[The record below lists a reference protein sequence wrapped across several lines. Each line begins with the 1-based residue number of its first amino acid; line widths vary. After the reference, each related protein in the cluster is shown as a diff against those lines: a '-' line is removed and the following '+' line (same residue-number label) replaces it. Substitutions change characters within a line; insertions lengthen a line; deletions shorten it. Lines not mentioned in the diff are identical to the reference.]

1 MKSCLI
7 GNFADGMKEIN
18 GQTVKTFE
26 LYHALSKKIN
36 VDCVDTYYLRRK
48 PYLFTK
54 ILRNILQ
61 YNNYI
66 ICLSW
71 SGYKILLPIIIILK
85 LCFRDKRI
93 FDVVIGGIRHEQI
106 KTNYIYRYLQKFI
119 DGIYVESLNMQKNY
133 NYLGVH
139 QVKYMPNFK
148 YVEQY
153 VREDDDKFFHLCTM
167 SRVCCEK
174 GIEDAIEAVK
184 KIKDKSNYKIKLTIY
199 GPVEQGYKEKFKSL
213 IKKEGCIEYGGI
225 INYHDTTKVLSRIN
239 ALLFPTFWKGEGF
252 PGTIIDAFASGT
264 PVIASDWNCNSEIIN
279 NMKQGILIR
288 PHSVDDLVNAIIYL
302 YNNPLEVKRMSDECL
317 KEYTK
322 YTPERVSSI
331 ICDDLVGN
339 GG

>member
-26 LYHALSKKIN
+26 LYHALSEKISI
-36 VDCVDTYYLRRK
+36 DCIDTHYLRRR
-48 PYLFTK
+48 PYLFLKTFK
-54 ILRNILQ
+54 NILR

-71 SGYKILLPIIIILK
+71 SGYKMLLPIIIILK

-106 KTNYIYRYLQKFI
+106 KTNYIYRRLQKYI
-119 DGIYVESLNMQKNY
+119 DVIYVESLNMQTSYKE
-133 NYLGVH
+133 LGIY

-148 YVEQY
+148 YVKQY
-153 VREDDDKFFHLCTM
+153 KRKDSNRYFRLCTM
-167 SRVCCEK
+167 SRVCYEK

-184 KIKDKSNYKIKLTIY
+184 RINNVGDNKIDLTIY
-199 GPVEQGYKEKFKSL
+199 GPLEKGYEEKFKSL
-213 IKKEGCIEYGGI
+213 IQNEDYIEYGGI
-225 INYHDTTKVLSRIN
+225 INYHDTTRTLSQIDV
-239 ALLFPTFWKGEGF
+239 LLFPTFWKGEGF

-264 PVIASDWNCNSEIIN
+264 PVIASEWNCNSEIIN
-279 NMKQGILIR
+279 NMKQGILIQ
-288 PHSVDDLVNAIIYL
+288 PHSVDDLVKSIMYL
-302 YNNPLEVKRMSDECL
+302 YKNRLEVKRMSAECL

-322 YTPERVSSI
+322 YTPKSVSRI
-331 ICDDLVGN
+331 ICDDLMVN